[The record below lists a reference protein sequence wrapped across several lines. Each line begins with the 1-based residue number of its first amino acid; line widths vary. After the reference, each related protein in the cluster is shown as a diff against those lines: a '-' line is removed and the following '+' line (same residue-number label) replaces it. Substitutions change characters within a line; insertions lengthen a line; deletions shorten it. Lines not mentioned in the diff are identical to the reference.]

1 MTIPSSDPDNVV
13 QIPLSDYV
21 KKLNVKV
28 RERYLNKILT
38 IGIDPVLIIG
48 KRFEPDCLPP
58 VESTDLLCYL
68 VLETSFYTQ
77 KQFKAFRSLEA
88 YNQMVSGFV
97 CNVEGHMIAN
107 KFVVLAKVR
116 HSQRMNDALIQIW
129 IITEKDGTINC
140 AHCLGC
146 KAGLAESCSH
156 IASVLFYLEA
166 WTKVSGRLSCTQMK
180 CSWILPS
187 FANEVEYARVRDIN
201 FKSAKKMK
209 VDLDEMIDNLT
220 EDLELSGIS
229 KCFTE
234 SPAHKPEVPAPTQ
247 AEMESFYSKLS
258 KCKTKPVVLSLVPP
272 YADSYVLPSRKIP
285 TVMNLFDQK
294 NLVLPYNELLKI
306 CQSTNIEIT
315 KEQIDQVQKDTMAQS
330 NGTNFFKHRAGR
342 IGASQSKAA
351 AHSDPALPSQSLI
364 LRICYPELHKVNTKA
379 VRHGCRHEA
388 SAIRAFE
395 ESMKNTHVNF
405 KVIKCGL
412 FINQEHPWMHA
423 TPDFLCSCDCC
434 GEGCGEIKC
443 PLCLE
448 NCEFDSYV
456 LKPSSCLE
464 KNSAGEFILP
474 NTHEYYYQVQQQL
487 FTTKLNYNYFVVC
500 AVNSYELKLVSQ
512 RILPDKDHWSKV
524 FPKLQKFWRVC
535 VLPEVLARWYTRR
548 ENLTEDGAPLASA
561 TCYCRQETEE
571 NTVKCCNP
579 NCPIQQFHLSCLGI
593 ESIPKTWYC
602 PKCRALPEFKRGNSK
617 KQSANMASE
626 AMKMKS
632 ICTCKAVAEE
642 KDKLVKCANITC
654 TNGTFFHLSCLGRK
668 RMPNNSKIWLC
679 PVCMISHA
687 KESSNGAA
695 SKPPATHAKTNTS
708 PTVTRVTSNTTPTVT
723 RVTTNTTPTVT
734 HVTTNTTPTVTRV
747 TTNTTPTVTH
757 VTTNTTPTV
766 THVTTNT
773 TPTVT
778 HVTTNTTPTVT
789 HVTTNTTPTVT
800 HVTTNTTPT
809 VTHVTTNTTPTVTR
823 VTTNTEATEDVTFVN
838 TVYKNRPPR
847 DKYEPE
853 GKLGQ
858 YEYGLITSPN
868 GWLDCVIIHEAHIIL
883 KRISNGLQGFQR
895 PTLGPVRQFDIMT
908 GAFIQIVHI
917 NTNHWVCFSSI
928 NSPPGYVD
936 VYDSLSSPVTQE
948 LLTLAFDL
956 TGPVF
961 QGIRCIPVQQQNNLS
976 DCGVFSIAFATSLVY
991 GQNPMNVTY
1000 NVSQMRP
1007 HLLNCLK
1014 GGIMIPF
1021 PTT

>member
-330 NGTNFFKHRAGR
+330 SGTNFFKHRAGR

-379 VRHGCRHEA
+379 VHHGCRHEA

-535 VLPEVLARWYTRR
+535 VLPEVLAWWYTRR

-593 ESIPKTWYC
+593 DSIPKTWYC

-695 SKPPATHAKTNTS
+695 SMSPATHAKTNT
-708 PTVTRVTSNTTPTVT
+708 
-723 RVTTNTTPTVT
+723 TPTVT
-734 HVTTNTTPTVTRV
+734 HV

-809 VTHVTTNTTPTVTR
+809 VTHVTTNTTPTVTH
-823 VTTNTEATEDVTFVN
+823 VTTNTTPTVTHVTTNTTPTVTHVTTNTTPTVTHVTTNTTPTVTHVTTNTTPTVTHVTTNTTPTVTHVNKHHPNCCED
-838 TVYKNRPPR
+838 
-847 DKYEPE
+847 
-853 GKLGQ
+853 
-858 YEYGLITSPN
+858 
-868 GWLDCVIIHEAHIIL
+868 C
-883 KRISNGLQGFQR
+883 LQKQAS
-895 PTLGPVRQFDIMT
+895 TRQ
-908 GAFIQIVHI
+908 V
-917 NTNHWVCFSSI
+917 
-928 NSPPGYVD
+928 
-936 VYDSLSSPVTQE
+936 
-948 LLTLAFDL
+948 
-956 TGPVF
+956 
-961 QGIRCIPVQQQNNLS
+961 
-976 DCGVFSIAFATSLVY
+976 
-991 GQNPMNVTY
+991 
-1000 NVSQMRP
+1000 
-1007 HLLNCLK
+1007 
-1014 GGIMIPF
+1014 
-1021 PTT
+1021 